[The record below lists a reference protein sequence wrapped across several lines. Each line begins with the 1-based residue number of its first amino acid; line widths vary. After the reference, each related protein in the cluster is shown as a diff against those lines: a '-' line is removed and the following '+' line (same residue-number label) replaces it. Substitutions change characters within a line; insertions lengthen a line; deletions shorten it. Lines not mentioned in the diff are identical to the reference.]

1 MSGYFGEV
9 IIHHDFYL
17 LIVFL
22 FEIFFFFV
30 VAISMFV
37 VYLSEEFFCV
47 TSLETFMTYGSYFF
61 NLIEIIVHAPTVYM
75 S

>member
-1 MSGYFGEV
+1 
-9 IIHHDFYL
+9 
-17 LIVFL
+17 
-22 FEIFFFFV
+22 
-30 VAISMFV
+30 MFV

-75 S
+75 SWFIAV

>member
-22 FEIFFFFV
+22 FEIFFFV